1 MRHLRSIFL
10 ILPIL
15 FILLTL
21 FAQDGDAASPTRTAG
36 GDGGTR
42 YDRACGENEVM
53 VGLSGKAGQWLD
65 GMAPWCVPLSQNGR
79 WQGAPHRL
87 ASTGGDPG
95 WPAKPFQ
102 SICPANFAIGGF
114 SGKEG
119 RYLDLLT
126 IECRALGSD
135 GKLTG
140 PMTPMLAG
148 GTGGGTAFNPI
159 RCADNQPATGAYGKS
174 GIYVDSF
181 GLKCTPESIWRP
193 VFHFSPK
200 TGWMNDPAGLVFLNG
215 QYHLHYQAIP
225 DDVSFDAGKMTWGH
239 ATSANLVDWTRMP
252 PALSVGSNP
261 LAHAPFTGSAVAL
274 TGAAASA
281 PPCSCGAA
289 QCILVIFTRSL
300 IPIGNQYQAL
310 SPSCDNGRTY
320 AALREQKIIER
331 PWNSTPYER
340 INFRDPKVFRYQA
353 SSGQGYWVMALAAGT
368 DVKFFRSSDLV
379 SWAPLSQ
386 LRIYTVEQLTGPFV
400 ETPDLVPL
408 TVQGSTEQK
417 WALLFAEGYLP
428 TLVCGTVPP
437 NILGGTEIRKAC
449 EQPAILGNYSK
460 SLYLIGDFDGTR
472 FVPDPPAPQP
482 GGPWRSFARLLDAG
496 PDFYAPQTWVVPTTP
511 QLAAPPSSPTFVVP
525 QTGVVQ
531 TTPRLSLPTAPT
543 GIQPRGLEEKQA
555 SQKSAPEE
563 VPDQEIASRAIPVA
577 STAKYILAGWQSNW
591 RYAHALPT
599 MTWRGHLAIPRELSL
614 IKQGTDCFLIQRP
627 VAQLE
632 AKRSPSFQGHV
643 RNVPI
648 TTGLNIP
655 VPTWR
660 STHYEAVMTLDV
672 GSASAISVHV
682 RARGSEQGATIGW
695 RREAS
700 IGLPRGGDLR
710 SVQPGS
716 IVANSVDGTLF
727 LRRSAQSFDA
737 GGSAPAGYNGEWPVA
752 FDGRTKASLPLS
764 NGKLT
769 LRLLVDRSSV
779 EAFAGDGRVVLSAVM
794 FPDSDNLEFQIAS
807 GSGTATLEA
816 LDLYEITD

>member
-1 MRHLRSIFL
+1 MRHMSGA
-10 ILPIL
+10 
-15 FILLTL
+15 LLGL
-21 FAQDGDAASPTRTAG
+21 WLAVMLSPAAGWAAPPTQTAG
-36 GDGGTR
+36 GTGGTR
-42 YDRACGENEVM
+42 YDRACGDGEVM
-53 VGLSGKAGQWLD
+53 VGVSGKAGQWLD

-114 SGKEG
+114 SGNEG

-126 IECRALGSD
+126 IECRALGAD
-135 GKLTG
+135 GRLTG
-140 PMTPMLAG
+140 PITPMPTG
-148 GTGGGTAFNPI
+148 GTRGGTAFGPI
-159 RCADNQPATGAYGKS
+159 RCADNQPATGTHGKS
-174 GIYVDSF
+174 GIYIDSF
-181 GLKCTPESIWRP
+181 GLKCTPENIWRP
-193 VFHFSPK
+193 VFHFSPH

-215 QYHLHYQAIP
+215 QYHLYYQAIP
-225 DDVSFDAGKMTWGH
+225 GQVSFDPNEMTWGH
-239 ATSANLVDWTRMP
+239 ATSTNLMDWVRIPVELPRRP
-252 PALSVGSNP
+252 PALSVASNP
-261 LAHAPFTGSAVAL
+261 LAHAPFTGSAVAF
-274 TGAAASA
+274 TGAAANA

-289 QCILVIFTRSL
+289 QCILAIFTRSL

-310 SPSCDNGRTY
+310 SPSCDNGMTY
-320 AALREQKIIER
+320 AAQREQKILER
-331 PWNSTPYER
+331 LPSV
-340 INFRDPKVFRYQA
+340 NFRDPKVIRYQNP
-353 SSGQGYWVMALAAGT
+353 SGQSYWVMVLAVDT
-368 DVKFFRSSDLV
+368 KIEFFKSNDLL
-379 SWAPLSQ
+379 SWSPLSHVQ
-386 LRIYTVEQLTGPFV
+386 IYPQFPTQFTGPFV

-408 TVQGSTEQK
+408 TVQDSTEQK

-428 TLVCGTVPP
+428 ALVCGTVPP
-437 NILGGTEIRKAC
+437 NIVGGTEIRKAC

-460 SLYLIGDFDGTR
+460 SLYLIGEFDGTR
-472 FVPDPPAPQP
+472 FIPDPPAPQP

-496 PDFYAPQTWVVPTTP
+496 PDFYAPQTWVVPTASAPTP
-511 QLAAPPSSPTFVVP
+511 IPQTPIIAVP
-525 QTGVVQ
+525 QTGAAQ
-531 TTPRLSLPTAPT
+531 TTPRLPLPTAPT
-543 GIQPRGLEEKQA
+543 GIRPRGLEEEQA
-555 SQKSAPEE
+555 SQESAPAET
-563 VPDQEIASRAIPVA
+563 PDQEIASRAIPIA

-599 MTWRGHLAIPRELSL
+599 MAWRGHLAFPRELSL
-614 IKQGTDCFLIQRP
+614 MKQGTDYLLIQKP

-632 AKRSPSFQGHV
+632 AKRSSSVQAHV
-643 RNVPI
+643 RNIPI
-648 TTGLNIP
+648 TAGPNIP

-660 STHYEAVMTLDV
+660 STHYEAVMTIDV
-672 GSASAISVHV
+672 GSASSVSVHV

-695 RREAS
+695 RRDAA
-700 IGLPRGGDLR
+700 IGFPRAGDLR

-716 IVANSVDGTLF
+716 IVANSVDGTLS

-752 FDGRTKASLPLS
+752 FDGRTKASLPLP

-769 LRLLVDRSSV
+769 LRLLVDRGSV

-807 GSGTATLEA
+807 GSGMATLEA